1 MNPDRPPI
9 SPLIPLILGI
19 GAIST
24 GAIFARMADA
34 PSLVIAAYRVGLATL
49 VLAPFALGR
58 RWGELRNLPRRD
70 LATVGG
76 AGFFLA
82 LHFATWIASLDYT
95 SVASS
100 VVLVNTI
107 PLWVGLLG
115 PLVAGERFSRWT
127 VGGMALAFAGGAVV
141 GGGDF
146 ALGGQALWGDLLAL
160 AGAMSAA
167 AYLLLGRRVRPKL
180 SLLAYIF
187 LCYGTAAAFLWG
199 GVLLAGLPVAGYSSG
214 TWGAFG
220 AMALLPQL
228 LGHSSYNWALRWL
241 SAGFISVALLGE
253 PLGSTLLAWILFGEG
268 LTLVKALGMGCILGG
283 IVLASRGERS

>member
-1 MNPDRPPI
+1 MADRPPV
-9 SPLIPLILGI
+9 SPWFVLSLGVF
-19 GAIST
+19 AIST
-24 GAIFARMADA
+24 GAIFARMAEA
-34 PSLVIAAYRVGLATL
+34 PPLVIAAYRVGLATL
-49 VLAPFALGR
+49 FLLPFTAR
-58 RWGELRNLPRRD
+58 RAVREISSLDRSDILRGV
-70 LATVGG
+70 ASGV
-76 AGFFLA
+76 FLA

-199 GVLLAGLPVAGYSSG
+199 GVLLAGLPVAGYSPG

-253 PLGSTLLAWILFGEG
+253 PLGSTLLAWIFFGEG
-268 LTLVKALGMGCILGG
+268 LTLVKASGMGCILGG

>member
-1 MNPDRPPI
+1 MTPDRPPI

-49 VLAPFALGR
+49 VLTPFALAR

-70 LATVGG
+70 LVTVGG

-82 LHFATWIASLDYT
+82 LHFATWIASLNYT

-127 VGGMALAFAGGAVV
+127 AGGMALAFAGGAVV

-160 AGAMSAA
+160 AGALAAA

-180 SLLAYIF
+180 SLLSYIF
-187 LCYGTAAAFLWG
+187 LCYGTAAAFLWA
-199 GVLLAGLPVAGYSSG
+199 GVLLTGLPVAGYSSG
-214 TWGAFG
+214 TWGSFG
-220 AMALLPQL
+220 AMALIPQL

-268 LTLVKALGMGCILGG
+268 LTLVKAAGMGGILAG
-283 IVLASRGERS
+283 IVLASRGEGA

>member
-1 MNPDRPPI
+1 MTPDRPPI
-9 SPLIPLILGI
+9 SPLIPLIFGI

-34 PSLVIAAYRVGLATL
+34 PSLVM
-49 VLAPFALGR
+49 APFALTR
-58 RWGELRNLPRRD
+58 RWEELRSLPRHD
-70 LATVGG
+70 LVTVGG

-82 LHFATWIASLDYT
+82 LHFATWIASLDHT

-115 PLVAGERFSRWT
+115 PLVAGERLSRWT

-146 ALGGQALWGDLLAL
+146 ALGKEALWGDLLAL
-160 AGAMSAA
+160 AGALSAA

-180 SLLAYIF
+180 SLLSYIF
-187 LCYGTAAAFLWG
+187 LCYGTAAAFLWA
-199 GVLLAGLPVAGYSSG
+199 GVLLTGLPGTGYSSG

-220 AMALLPQL
+220 AMALIPQL

-268 LTLVKALGMGCILGG
+268 LTIVKAVGMGGILAG
-283 IVLASRGERS
+283 IVLASRGEGA